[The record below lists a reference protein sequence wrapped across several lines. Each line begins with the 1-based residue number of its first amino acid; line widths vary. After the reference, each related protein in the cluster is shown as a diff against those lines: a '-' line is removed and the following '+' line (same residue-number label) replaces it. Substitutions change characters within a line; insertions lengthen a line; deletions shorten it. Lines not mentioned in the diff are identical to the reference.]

1 MVKKIEMVPS
11 FSGVAKHVS
20 RVQKVIAKIKQKK
33 FVFEDVQD
41 PRIAEY
47 LNSSYSNETS
57 QPIHPKMRMADV
69 DEIKELYEAYKGAI

>member
-33 FVFEDVQD
+33 IDK
-41 PRIAEY
+41 AEKAK
-47 LNSSYSNETS
+47 NKKDGISTTESRMRTS
-57 QPIHPKMRMADV
+57 AV
-69 DEIKELYEAYKGAI
+69 E